1 MKNKLTLFLTVLLL
15 VAATSVCAIEQV
27 SIQIGNWSSE
37 QVDISGLQVE
47 IDLKTTGLVISAT
60 ANGVQ
65 LAEPFGRL
73 SPILRLN

>member
-15 VAATSVCAIEQV
+15 VSATSVCAIEQV

-47 IDLKTTGLVISAT
+47 IDLKTTDINLFA
-60 ANGVQ
+60 
-65 LAEPFGRL
+65 
-73 SPILRLN
+73 